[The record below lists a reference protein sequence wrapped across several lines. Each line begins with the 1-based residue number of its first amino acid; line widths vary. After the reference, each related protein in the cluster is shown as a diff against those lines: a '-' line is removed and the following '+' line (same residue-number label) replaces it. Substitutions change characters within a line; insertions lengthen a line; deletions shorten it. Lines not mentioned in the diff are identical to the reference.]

1 MNLTKEQIINNM
13 IESIEKNHIMYDDKN
28 NKYINVKDLEN
39 KYAIIHKFEQLIQ
52 TEYIIVCQTKIPLFY
67 SKVLSINN
75 SNNYYIVNKD
85 LFDYK
90 YGFSG
95 DNLLKHTT
103 NKFFHNMFVNI

>member
-52 TEYIIVCQTKIPLFY
+52 TEYIIVCQIKIPLFY
-67 SKVLSINN
+67 SKFINN
-75 SNNYYIVNKD
+75 ENNYFIVDKSY
-85 LFDYK
+85 FDYK
-90 YGFSG
+90 YDFSST
-95 DNLLKHTT
+95 NLLKHV
-103 NKFFHNMFVNI
+103 F